1 MSEQI
6 QMDRIDVGGIR
17 IAYRRAGMGPPL
29 VLLHGGP
36 SDSREWHYQLEG
48 LSDEFAVVAWD
59 VPGCGQSAD
68 PPEHFLHTRDYADC
82 LVAFIEALGL
92 RQPHVLGLSF
102 GSGLALELYRW
113 YPTIPR
119 SLVLA
124 SAYAGWAGS
133 LPAEVAEQRKQRM
146 LQLFDGPPDQFAR
159 EFIPTLLRDSAPAEL
174 VDEVTTILSEIHPA
188 GQRALFRAG
197 FAEHDL
203 RDVLPRIEVPTLLLY
218 GDRDVRSPLKVAEEM
233 HAQIPGSRLVVMP
246 GVGHACDLE
255 APERFNAEVR
265 GFLRSLPVDP

>member
-1 MSEQI
+1 M
-6 QMDRIDVGGIR
+6 
-17 IAYRRAGMGPPL
+17 
-29 VLLHGGP
+29 
-36 SDSREWHYQLEG
+36 
-48 LSDEFAVVAWD
+48 
-59 VPGCGQSAD
+59 
-68 PPEHFLHTRDYADC
+68 
-82 LVAFIEALGL
+82 
-92 RQPHVLGLSF
+92 
-102 GSGLALELYRW
+102 
-113 YPTIPR
+113 
-119 SLVLA
+119 
-124 SAYAGWAGS
+124 
-133 LPAEVAEQRKQRM
+133 
-146 LQLFDGPPDQFAR
+146 
-159 EFIPTLLRDSAPAEL
+159 
-174 VDEVTTILSEIHPA
+174 TTILCEIHPA